1 MRLIKLYISYLKFV
15 WSYPSEGFGDF
26 FAKITKS
33 FGIKP
38 CGGCEKRRKS
48 WNDKIKFKKNQEL

>member
-1 MRLIKLYISYLKFV
+1 MNLFKKYYLYLKYV

-33 FGIKP
+33 FGFKP
-38 CGGCEKRRKS
+38 CGGCEKRRKA
-48 WNDKIKFKKNQEL
+48 WNEKIKFKKNQNL